1 MRAHENAREPAA
13 GTDRAPAR
21 ADRAGVDRTSSG
33 RTGSDPTHAS
43 AAGDARAREL
53 LALQR
58 SAGNAAVV
66 LMLRRTGHP
75 WAREEHRHGAGCGH
89 REAEGPAAVQRSAVH
104 DVLRGPGRPLDDA
117 TRTDMEA
124 RLDGDFSDVRIHD
137 DGAARASAAE
147 IGARAYTSG
156 SHVVIGDGGGD
167 AHTLAHELTHVVQQ
181 RRGPVAGTDDGGGLR
196 ISDPSDRYER
206 EAEANATRVMSR
218 AAPERTAPR
227 DHDHR
232 RTRPSGPS
240 PAVQRVMS
248 PEEFKQ
254 ETAVPGKMRGRS
266 TVTEVDRGLEEYGAA
281 GRDLGRQ
288 LAALTRL
295 VDLCRAYMEGKRTS
309 PRYDGV
315 KRLHDEAATERKLL
329 ESVPTRL
336 PRPEA
341 DGADRDEEIS
351 RVFRELLAHADKLMG
366 PDGGNVTFAD
376 HMNRL
381 NIPGEAQATARA
393 LSDDGFTAL
402 MRAFVGELEEIR
414 DDPGLPDVTRR
425 VLEEILPLVEVVSF
439 VRPRSRPGMTA
450 DAPHRSGAGPDR
462 RYTFNVDTQAR
473 GGTSFLLGHMAHELT
488 HVAAHQAYDATDLM
502 LLAPYASTPEAVGE
516 IARNRKTTL
525 GSLAGALEKEKALFN
540 PIQYSL
546 LAEKVAYG
554 GQLGKVEAYANAF
567 HKAGML
573 SAEDREMAIG
583 WDRAAGDAS
592 GTLVEYDTVLNQ
604 MLIYLHLWETPVTGE
619 FYTLLREAA
628 DRAAT
633 ERATARAARLD
644 AQAGAGA
651 SQQ

>member
-124 RLDGDFSDVRIHD
+124 RLDADFSDVRIHD

-206 EAEANATRVMSR
+206 EAETNATRVLSR

-240 PAVQRVMS
+240 PAIQRVMS

-281 GRDLGRQ
+281 GRDLRRQ

-295 VDLCRAYMEGKRTS
+295 VDLCRAYRKGS
-309 PRYDGV
+309 GPR
-315 KRLHDEAATERKLL
+315 
-329 ESVPTRL
+329 
-336 PRPEA
+336 
-341 DGADRDEEIS
+341 
-351 RVFRELLAHADKLMG
+351 
-366 PDGGNVTFAD
+366 
-376 HMNRL
+376 
-381 NIPGEAQATARA
+381 
-393 LSDDGFTAL
+393 
-402 MRAFVGELEEIR
+402 
-414 DDPGLPDVTRR
+414 
-425 VLEEILPLVEVVSF
+425 
-439 VRPRSRPGMTA
+439 
-450 DAPHRSGAGPDR
+450 
-462 RYTFNVDTQAR
+462 R
-473 GGTSFLLGHMAHELT
+473 G
-488 HVAAHQAYDATDLM
+488 
-502 LLAPYASTPEAVGE
+502 
-516 IARNRKTTL
+516 TT
-525 GSLAGALEKEKALFN
+525 G
-540 PIQYSL
+540 
-546 LAEKVAYG
+546 
-554 GQLGKVEAYANAF
+554 
-567 HKAGML
+567 
-573 SAEDREMAIG
+573 
-583 WDRAAGDAS
+583 
-592 GTLVEYDTVLNQ
+592 
-604 MLIYLHLWETPVTGE
+604 
-619 FYTLLREAA
+619 
-628 DRAAT
+628 
-633 ERATARAARLD
+633 
-644 AQAGAGA
+644 
-651 SQQ
+651 